1 MKTYSCGLNWF
12 GPFTTPQQVKEWE
25 ESNGNDTY
33 LYLIRGKKKVRNKKV
48 HAYYCGQAYKQSAGK
63 RIRNKHHHIEEVAQ
77 AADHLCIYVAKFD
90 GIVPTKKLL
99 DVVENLFISF
109 LFQHLVKEPDTM
121 LNKQRFYKPTNNCY
135 VVNNWFSP
143 SMKEILRY
151 KKDSFCKLI
160 PDTICYYAETGAIYG
175 ASKIKHIV
183 DLD

>member
-63 RIRNKHHHIEEVAQ
+63 RIRNKHHHIEEVVQ
-77 AADHLCIYVAKFD
+77 DADHLCIYVAKFD

-109 LFQHLVKEPDTM
+109 LFQLSSTYFAIEVVLTM
-121 LNKQRFYKPTNNCY
+121 
-135 VVNNWFSP
+135 P
-143 SMKEILRY
+143 SQ
-151 KKDSFCKLI
+151 
-160 PDTICYYAETGAIYG
+160 
-175 ASKIKHIV
+175 
-183 DLD
+183 

>member
-12 GPFTTPQQVKEWE
+12 GPFTNIQQVKEWE
-25 ESNGNDTY
+25 DSNGNDTY
-33 LYLIRGKKKVRNKKV
+33 LYLIRGKKKVGKKKG

-63 RIRNKHHHIEEVAQ
+63 RIRNKHHHIEEVVQ
-77 AADHLCIYVAKFD
+77 EADHLCIYVAKFD
-90 GIVPTKKLL
+90 GIVPTKKHLN
-99 DVVENLFISF
+99 VVENLFISF
-109 LFQHLVKEPDTM
+109 LFQHLVKEPDIM
-121 LNKQRFYKPTNNCY
+121 LNKQSFYKPKNNCY

-143 SMKEILRY
+143 SLKEILRY

-160 PDTICYYAETGAIYG
+160 PDTICYYAETGVIYG

>member
-12 GPFTTPQQVKEWE
+12 GPFTNIQQVKEWE

-33 LYLIRGKKKVRNKKV
+33 LYLIRGKKKYAKKV
-48 HAYYCGQAYKQSAGK
+48 RAYYCGQAYKQSAGK

-99 DVVENLFISF
+99 NVVENLFISF
-109 LFQHLVKEPDTM
+109 LFQHLVNEPDIM
-121 LNKQRFYKPTNNCY
+121 LNKQSFYKPKNNCY

-143 SMKEILRY
+143 SMKTRKIH
-151 KKDSFCKLI
+151 S
-160 PDTICYYAETGAIYG
+160 
-175 ASKIKHIV
+175 AS
-183 DLD
+183 